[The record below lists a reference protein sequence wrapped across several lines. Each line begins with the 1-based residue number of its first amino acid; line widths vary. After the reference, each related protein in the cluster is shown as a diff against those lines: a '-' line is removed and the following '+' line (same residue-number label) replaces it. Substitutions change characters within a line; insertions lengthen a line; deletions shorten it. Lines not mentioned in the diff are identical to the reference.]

1 MQKPLAD
8 EQFPKNVST
17 RQRDRPAGSP
27 SWVWLGIAAVLLLFS
42 NGATTIPL
50 AAWLAPVFI
59 LRFTRGQS
67 LKIGLPLAYVLQ
79 VGAFTLQFRGM
90 VRIPG
95 IGYYIFLI
103 VWGIPLVLP
112 YVVDRLIA
120 HKLKGLTASLV
131 FPTAW
136 AVTEYVSSYGPY
148 GSWGSNAYSQYGD
161 LPLLQ
166 ILSVTGLWGITFLI
180 GWFAAVCSWLWQ
192 VGLEPGCARRGAWLC
207 FGTIAMV
214 MLLGGARLAFFPPSS
229 PTVRVA
235 SISARRVTPLPSAE
249 LLGRIWQGNAT
260 NAERDDFRV
269 WAAATDNDLLARA
282 EQEMQAGARIVFWAE
297 INAEV
302 LKQDEAGLITSG
314 GNLAAMHQ
322 AYLGMALAVHNE
334 GRTPSVENK
343 LVLIKPD
350 GHVAWEYNKVRPVP
364 GDLQILGDGKLLV
377 LKTPYGRISSII
389 CFDGDFPQVP
399 AQAGV
404 LKADILLDPSND
416 WRAIDPWHTQMA
428 NFRAI
433 EQGVNLIRQTS
444 RGLSAAFDYQGR
456 RLAVMDHFQTVDY
469 AMVSEVPT
477 GGVRTVYSLLGD
489 WFAWACLAALAV
501 LMVLAL
507 RRRTVR
513 LVHAQSQDLRKPKP

>member
-416 WRAIDPWHTQMA
+416 WRAIDPWHTQM
-428 NFRAI
+428 R
-433 EQGVNLIRQTS
+433 TS
-444 RGLSAAFDYQGR
+444 
-456 RLAVMDHFQTVDY
+456 
-469 AMVSEVPT
+469 VP
-477 GGVRTVYSLLGD
+477 SSK
-489 WFAWACLAALAV
+489 A
-501 LMVLAL
+501 
-507 RRRTVR
+507 
-513 LVHAQSQDLRKPKP
+513 

>member
-1 MQKPLAD
+1 M
-8 EQFPKNVST
+8 T
-17 RQRDRPAGSP
+17 
-27 SWVWLGIAAVLLLFS
+27 
-42 NGATTIPL
+42 
-50 AAWLAPVFI
+50 
-59 LRFTRGQS
+59 
-67 LKIGLPLAYVLQ
+67 
-79 VGAFTLQFRGM
+79 
-90 VRIPG
+90 
-95 IGYYIFLI
+95 
-103 VWGIPLVLP
+103 
-112 YVVDRLIA
+112 
-120 HKLKGLTASLV
+120 
-131 FPTAW
+131 
-136 AVTEYVSSYGPY
+136 
-148 GSWGSNAYSQYGD
+148 
-161 LPLLQ
+161 
-166 ILSVTGLWGITFLI
+166 
-180 GWFAAVCSWLWQ
+180 
-192 VGLEPGCARRGAWLC
+192 
-207 FGTIAMV
+207 
-214 MLLGGARLAFFPPSS
+214 
-229 PTVRVA
+229 
-235 SISARRVTPLPSAE
+235 
-249 LLGRIWQGNAT
+249 
-260 NAERDDFRV
+260 
-269 WAAATDNDLLARA
+269 
-282 EQEMQAGARIVFWAE
+282 
-297 INAEV
+297 
-302 LKQDEAGLITSG
+302 
-314 GNLAAMHQ
+314 
-322 AYLGMALAVHNE
+322 LAVHNE

-364 GDLQILGDGKLLV
+364 GDLQIPGDGKLLV

-456 RLAVMDHFQTVDY
+456 RLAAMDHFQTVDY

-513 LVHAQSQDLRKPKP
+513 LVHAQSQDLLKPKP